1 MPLPME
7 REGTMAKIVND
18 PTTSDM
24 EIPERIPLLPLQDT
38 VIFPMMR
45 VQLTVERDVSLA
57 AVQQALLGDRLIFVA
72 AQREADTPEP
82 AAEDL
87 YQVGTICIL
96 LHSMPQDHG
105 AVILVQGIAKGRIT
119 GAWPEGGYTMVS
131 VEHLPDTVVVNT
143 VEERALMRNVVEQ
156 FGAIALSGET
166 IPQELVYFL
175 QRLND
180 PVVVAFSIAGNVRLA
195 LPEAQS
201 VLQTTDPVERLQILS
216 GILSREAEV
225 VSMQNRLKTAVDEEM
240 KRHQKEYLLREQL
253 KAIQNELGGSS
264 ARADAAEIREKIL
277 ARQMPEVAEK
287 EALRQ
292 LARLE
297 RMPQEGP
304 ESESVRNYLDWM
316 VDLPWNST
324 SVDAIDIVEA
334 KRILDEDHAFLEKIK
349 ERILEFLAVHKLQ
362 KRSRGSIICFVG
374 PPGVGKT
381 SLGKSIARAMD
392 RKFVR
397 LSLGG
402 VHDEADIRGH
412 RRTYVGAMPGRII
425 YSLKQAGTKNPV
437 MMLDEIDKIGSDFR
451 GGDPYSALL
460 EVLDPE
466 QNNSFTDHY
475 LNVPFDLS
483 NVVFITTAN
492 TLDRIP
498 PPLLDRMEIIQL
510 AGYTE
515 EEKLDIALRYLVSR
529 QIEKNGLKPEM
540 VTFLP
545 EAIAAIIER
554 YTREAGLRNLERG
567 IGKIC
572 RKLARKVAEGE
583 GERFEVTAGQVEELM
598 GEPPRVF
605 ETELEQDEVGT
616 ATGLAWTPAGGEIMF
631 VEAMA
636 MAGKPAL
643 HLTGSLGEVMKE
655 SADAALSYIRANADR
670 FRIPAER
677 FRDTSLHIHVPAGAL
692 PKDGPSAGITMATA
706 ILSTLCRKP
715 VRREVAMTGEIT
727 LRGKVLPIGGVKEKI
742 LGAVRAGIKVIIVP
756 DTNLRDL
763 TDIPPH
769 ILDKVRIVPAKTID
783 DVFREAFVHGGDSGS
798 AAPVPLE
805 AQGSGV
811 PAQAASGERRHR
823 SAKKR

>member
-1 MPLPME
+1 
-7 REGTMAKIVND
+7 MAKVMND
-18 PTTSDM
+18 PTSSEMD
-24 EIPERIPLLPLQDT
+24 IPDSMPLLPLQDT

-45 VQLTVERDVSLA
+45 VQLTVERDKSLA
-57 AVQQALLGDRLIFVA
+57 AVQQALSQDRRIFVVS
-72 AQREADTPEP
+72 QRDISDADPTTES
-82 AAEDL
+82 L
-87 YQVGTICIL
+87 YHVGTICIL
-96 LHSMPQDHG
+96 LHSMPHEKG
-105 AVILVQGIAKGRIT
+105 AVILVQGITKARIS
-119 GAWPEGGYTMVS
+119 AILPEPTYTTVS
-131 VEHLPDTVVVNT
+131 VEQLPDSEIEDA
-143 VEERALMRNVVEQ
+143 VEAQALMRNVLER
-156 FGAIALSGET
+156 FGAIALSGDT

-175 QRLND
+175 QNIHD
-180 PVVVAFSIAGNVRLA
+180 PAIVAFSIAGTVRL
-195 LPEAQS
+195 PVTEAQTI
-201 VLQTTDPVERLQILS
+201 LEITDPVQRLRILFDILS
-216 GILSREAEV
+216 KEAEV
-225 VSMQNRLKTAVDEEM
+225 VTMQNQIKSAVDEEM
-240 KRHQKEYLLREQL
+240 KKHQKEYYLREQM

-264 ARADAAEIREKIL
+264 ARSDATDMKEKIL
-277 ARQMPEVAEK
+277 GKQMPEVAEK

-304 ESESVRNYLDWM
+304 EAETVRNYLDWM
-316 VDLPWNST
+316 VDLPWNTFTDDS
-324 SVDAIDIVEA
+324 IDIGEA

-362 KRSRGSIICFVG
+362 RTSRGTIICFVG

-381 SLGKSIARAMD
+381 SLGKSIARAMG

-402 VHDEADIRGH
+402 IHDEADIRGH

-425 YSLKQAGTKNPV
+425 NALKQAGTKNPLL
-437 MMLDEIDKIGSDFR
+437 MLDEIDKIGSDFR

-483 NVVFITTAN
+483 NIVFITTAN
-492 TLDRIP
+492 TLERIP
-498 PPLLDRMEIIQL
+498 PPLLDRMEVIQL

-529 QIEKNGLKPEM
+529 QIEKNGLNPDQ

-545 EAIAAIIER
+545 EAITTIISK

-572 RKLARKVAEGE
+572 RKIAKKVAEGLV
-583 GERFEVTAGQVEELM
+583 GQQQVTAADVEELI

-605 ETELEQDEVGT
+605 DTELEQDEVGT
-616 ATGLAWTPAGGEIMF
+616 ATGLAWTPAGGEILF

-636 MAGKPAL
+636 MEGKPTL
-643 HLTGSLGEVMKE
+643 HLTGSLGEIMKE
-655 SADAALSYIRANADR
+655 SADAALSYIRANAAR
-670 FRIPAER
+670 FNIPPER

-706 ILSTLCRKP
+706 VLSTLSRKP

-727 LRGKVLPIGGVKEKI
+727 LRGKVLPIGGLKEKI
-742 LGAVRAGIKVIIVP
+742 LGAVRAGIKVIIIP
-756 DTNLRDL
+756 EGNQRDL
-763 TDIPPH
+763 VDVPQQ
-769 ILDKVRIVPAKTID
+769 ILQKVQIVPVKTID
-783 DVFREAFVHGGDSGS
+783 DVFNKAFVVTPGAVGQPGTAVSTGPGLPVQLQKGEP
-798 AAPVPLE
+798 APV
-805 AQGSGV
+805 QDGNDF
-811 PAQAASGERRHR
+811 
-823 SAKKR
+823 